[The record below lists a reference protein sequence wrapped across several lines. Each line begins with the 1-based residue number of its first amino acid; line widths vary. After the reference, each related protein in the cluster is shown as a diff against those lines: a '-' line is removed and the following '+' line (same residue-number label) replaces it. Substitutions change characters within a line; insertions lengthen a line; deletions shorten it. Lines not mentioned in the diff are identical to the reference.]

1 MRIKSWQFTA
11 PDGNSACNRCGLLRI
26 ATAEQAHDHL
36 WTQPMGFWIYRD
48 GVYMYFHVFSIV
60 FHYPRVCN
68 VGQFGVLACVC
79 RMVLKCP
86 SNYKQ
91 LKTGHV
97 PLVVGR
103 SGSCLRVPPECY
115 HVVFMFWPIE
125 HHHPTPNN
133 HLTVMFKV
141 SKMGLRPSPV
151 LYEFGEVLQLSQ
163 LHWGQAPD
171 SSTYRAA
178 GTCAPFMD
186 LPGRPKWHISCHS
199 AEPRVSRVT
208 SCYELGMWK
217 V

>member
-1 MRIKSWQFTA
+1 
-11 PDGNSACNRCGLLRI
+11 
-26 ATAEQAHDHL
+26 
-36 WTQPMGFWIYRD
+36 
-48 GVYMYFHVFSIV
+48 
-60 FHYPRVCN
+60 
-68 VGQFGVLACVC
+68 
-79 RMVLKCP
+79 MVLKCP

-91 LKTGHV
+91 LKTEHV

-125 HHHPTPNN
+125 HHHTTPHN
-133 HLTVMFKV
+133 HLTVMFKA

-178 GTCAPFMD
+178 GTCAPFVD
-186 LPGRPKWHISCHS
+186 LSGRPKWHIQKDKYLRCWICLSWRILLILPLCRTTRAVLRVRNVESLWKFTQWSS
-199 AEPRVSRVT
+199 ANQIDHATYYNSTHFWKRVGGSRLLKISTFSQHIPTKDVW
-208 SCYELGMWK
+208 LNAQHI
-217 V
+217 